1 MNRYQLFKQLRK
13 HRKLA
18 EKRAMNFSQNK
29 SAKWIVGFLSA
40 FMILYLMFFAIIF
53 ATVANSSNSITSLEF
68 MFGLAPFILI
78 VDFLL
83 RFSVQQTP
91 SQLVKPYIMLPIGRY
106 TCSDIFV
113 LTSMLNTS
121 NLIWMAMLVP
131 YAFMAILFSFG
142 IYSTLLFLLTCYL
155 LIVANSQW
163 YLICRTKIID
173 SQCWWALPIIVYAL
187 IFSPFYLGNNAGSS
201 KFFNFYGHPGTLIEE
216 HSLLPLFAAAAIVL
230 LLFTINRRL
239 QYAHIRTELIGHAA
253 QTLHHTTQL
262 KALDKYGEVG
272 EYLKLEIKSI
282 MRNKNPKK
290 SFIASTVVVLIFSML
305 ISFTDIYS
313 GKFMGNFWCIYNY
326 VIYGATMLSRIM
338 CNEGNY
344 IDALMV
350 RKENLLTLLRAKY
363 IFFTLLLL
371 LPFLLMLP
379 TVIFGEW
386 TLLMLVAYAVF
397 TAGFQYFILFQ
408 LAAYNKQ
415 TIPLNTKFLA
425 KGSIENNYF
434 QILVQLVAFFF
445 PLLAISILQTCLNDT
460 LAYITMLII
469 GIAFVATHKVWIK
482 NIYKR
487 MMRKRYENMAAF
499 RASR

>member
-1 MNRYQLFKQLRK
+1 
-13 HRKLA
+13 
-18 EKRAMNFSQNK
+18 
-29 SAKWIVGFLSA
+29 
-40 FMILYLMFFAIIF
+40 MILYLMFFAIIF
-53 ATVANSSNSITSLEF
+53 AMVANSSNSITSLEF
-68 MFGLAPFILI
+68 MFGLAPFILLI
-78 VDFLL
+78 DFLL
-83 RFSVQQTP
+83 RFTMQQTP
-91 SQLVKPYIMLPIGRY
+91 AQLVKPYIMLPIGRY

-121 NLIWMAMLVP
+121 NLIWMAMLIP
-131 YAFMAILFSFG
+131 YAIMSVLFSFG
-142 IYSTLLFLLTCYL
+142 WWSTLLFLLVWYL

-173 SQCWWALPIIVYAL
+173 SQFWWVLPIIVYAL
-187 IFSPFYLGNNAGSS
+187 IFSPFYLGSNAGSS

-216 HSLLPLFAAAAIVL
+216 HSVLPLLAAAAIL
-230 LLFTINRRL
+230 ILLFTINRRL
-239 QYAHIRTELIGHAA
+239 QYTHIRTELIGHAA
-253 QTLHHTTQL
+253 KTLHHTTQL
-262 KALDKYGEVG
+262 RALDKYGEVG

-305 ISFTDIYS
+305 ISFTDVYS

-326 VIYGATMLSRIM
+326 VIYGATMLSRVM

-350 RKENLLTLLRAKY
+350 RKQNLFTLLRAKY
-363 IFFTLLLL
+363 IFFSILLL

-386 TLLMLVAYAVF
+386 TLLMVVSYGIF

-408 LAAYNKQ
+408 LAVYNKQ

-425 KGSIENNYF
+425 KGSVENNYF
-434 QILVQLVAFFF
+434 QIVVQLVAFFF
-445 PLLAISILQTCLNDT
+445 PLLGISLLQAFLPDT
-460 LAYITMLII
+460 IAYAVMLII
-469 GIAFVATHKVWIK
+469 GLAFVATHKLWLK
-482 NIYKR
+482 NIYNR
-487 MMRKRYENMAAF
+487 MMVRRYENMASF